1 MSQLPTDITVLQT
14 VVTDGED
21 GFPPAEVGGG
31 RRGPAPMRPEEVRGG
46 PVAAAAAARRARTG
60 SPELGWAAGDEEP
73 QELQPCQLGPSLET
87 PAWLVHASRRQ
98 WLSMELSP
106 RSPPEMLESDCPSP
120 LELKSAP
127 SKKMWIKLRSLARG
141 ASAARE
147 GQVGAAARE
156 VRVAEVA
163 RLLGEPL
170 EEEGPEN
177 RPRSRAGNAG
187 SLAALPYLRLRHPLS
202 VLGINYQQFLR
213 QYLENYPIAPGR
225 IQELEERR
233 RRFVE
238 ACRAREA
245 AFDAEY
251 MRNPQRVDFDIL
263 TFTIALTASEVINP
277 LIEELGCDRFI
288 NRE

>member
-1 MSQLPTDITVLQT
+1 M
-14 VVTDGED
+14 
-21 GFPPAEVGGG
+21 
-31 RRGPAPMRPEEVRGG
+31 
-46 PVAAAAAARRARTG
+46 
-60 SPELGWAAGDEEP
+60 
-73 QELQPCQLGPSLET
+73 
-87 PAWLVHASRRQ
+87 
-98 WLSMELSP
+98 
-106 RSPPEMLESDCPSP
+106 
-120 LELKSAP
+120 
-127 SKKMWIKLRSLARG
+127 G
-141 ASAARE
+141 AVS
-147 GQVGAAARE
+147 RE
-156 VRVAEVA
+156 VRMAEVA

-177 RPRSRAGNAG
+177 RPRSRASQAAN
-187 SLAALPYLRLRHPLS
+187 LAALPYLRLRHPLS

>member
-1 MSQLPTDITVLQT
+1 MSQLPEDSSVPQTGAANGDIGVPQ
-14 VVTDGED
+14 
-21 GFPPAEVGGG
+21 AEVGGG
-31 RRGPAPMRPEEVRGG
+31 RREPTPAQAAEVREG
-46 PVAAAAAARRARTG
+46 PVAAAREGPVAAAREA
-60 SPELGWAAGDEEP
+60 PVAA
-73 QELQPCQLGPSLET
+73 
-87 PAWLVHASRRQ
+87 
-98 WLSMELSP
+98 
-106 RSPPEMLESDCPSP
+106 
-120 LELKSAP
+120 
-127 SKKMWIKLRSLARG
+127 ARG
-141 ASAARE
+141 GRMAAARE
-147 GQVGAAARE
+147 GRMAEARGGPAAAARGGPAARE
-156 VRVAEVA
+156 GAMAGASRDARMAEVA

-170 EEEGPEN
+170 EEEGPEA

-187 SLAALPYLRLRHPLS
+187 GLAALPYLRLRHPLS

-213 QYLENYPIAPGR
+213 HYLENYPIAPGR

-251 MRNPQRVDFDIL
+251 QRNPQRVDFDIL

-277 LIEELGCDRFI
+277 LIEELGCDKFI